1 MESLR
6 QWRQRQGLQV
16 VAIVAAVTAVVVA
29 VVVVVVG
36 VVMAVVATG
45 GVAVLASMFEHA
57 CWVGRQKAKVSCSH
71 VARDRAH
78 NVKVTGVFA

>member
-1 MESLR
+1 MEAETRSPGR
-6 QWRQRQGLQV
+6 SRSGS
-16 VAIVAAVTAVVVA
+16 
-29 VVVVVVG
+29 G

-71 VARDRAH
+71 VARDGAH